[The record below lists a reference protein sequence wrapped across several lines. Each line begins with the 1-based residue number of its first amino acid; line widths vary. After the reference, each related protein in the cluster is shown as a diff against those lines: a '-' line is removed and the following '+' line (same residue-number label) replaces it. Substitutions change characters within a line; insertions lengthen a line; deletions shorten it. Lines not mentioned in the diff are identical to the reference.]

1 MSVEA
6 SAQGA
11 SPRAARPGIQ
21 KSSGTVTKK
30 GDRAGKEKPAAVLLP
45 VGEEEPKNPGRRAG
59 GGAGGSA
66 SCGSD
71 EPGWMVRGALNGSA
85 GRGDGRP
92 GKQSEFLVQSRAVG
106 EGRTG
111 CSSVCEGTGSWRVP
125 GLGRGPPHSVWALGT
140 SLPCGV
146 ERGVAPCLLGCT
158 RVLWA
163 ANSFVPSGKH
173 AALTHCVPSSL
184 PPLGL

>member
-71 EPGWMVRGALNGSA
+71 EPGWMVRGGA
-85 GRGDGRP
+85 GGAEPECWAGGRETRETIRISGAEQSCP
-92 GKQSEFLVQSRAVG
+92 GRAH
-106 EGRTG
+106 R
-111 CSSVCEGTGSWRVP
+111 
-125 GLGRGPPHSVWALGT
+125 LQF
-140 SLPCGV
+140 GV
-146 ERGVAPCLLGCT
+146 
-158 RVLWA
+158 
-163 ANSFVPSGKH
+163 
-173 AALTHCVPSSL
+173 
-184 PPLGL
+184 